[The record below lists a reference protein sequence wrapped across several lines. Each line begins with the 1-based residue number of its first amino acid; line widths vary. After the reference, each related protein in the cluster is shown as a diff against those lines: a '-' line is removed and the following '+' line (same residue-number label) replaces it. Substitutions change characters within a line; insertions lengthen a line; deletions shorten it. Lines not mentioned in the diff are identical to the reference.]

1 MDAFEVT
8 AGGRFPED
16 EAQLVRQVFRV
27 TSRERCGIRMIPQ
40 RLHCFFYIDHVASY
54 ALNKRT
60 FSVKKRKR
68 RLNIYYTFQG
78 QLSMGNTE
86 NLHVASSLCAKIVKM
101 KVFGNHGMQR
111 MRQKPQA
118 KEA

>member
-1 MDAFEVT
+1 
-8 AGGRFPED
+8 
-16 EAQLVRQVFRV
+16 
-27 TSRERCGIRMIPQ
+27 
-40 RLHCFFYIDHVASY
+40 
-54 ALNKRT
+54 
-60 FSVKKRKR
+60 
-68 RLNIYYTFQG
+68 
-78 QLSMGNTE
+78 MGNTE